1 MDFQASDE
9 IKKLVKSI
17 DEDVTT
23 QDIDT
28 YERLQKV
35 HDSSFRIRTILNAWE
50 KQQVEERGIRRKYAW
65 CLLIGLFVEAMVANI
80 AFFMIGFGVITVTQ
94 WVANT
99 FIVGIFGEIAAIT
112 LIVVRYL
119 FPQIGKEVL
128 DMLKKL

>member
-1 MDFQASDE
+1 MEFQGSDE
-9 IKKLVKSI
+9 IGKFIKSI
-17 DEDVTT
+17 DEDVTA

-28 YERLQKV
+28 YERLQKAQ
-35 HDSSFRIRTILNAWE
+35 DSSFRIRTILSAWE
-50 KQQVEERGIRRKYAW
+50 KQQVEERDIRRKYAW
-65 CLLIGLFVEAMVANI
+65 CLLFGLFVEAMVANI
-80 AFFMIGFGVITVTQ
+80 AFFMIGFGIINVSE
-94 WVANT
+94 WVANA